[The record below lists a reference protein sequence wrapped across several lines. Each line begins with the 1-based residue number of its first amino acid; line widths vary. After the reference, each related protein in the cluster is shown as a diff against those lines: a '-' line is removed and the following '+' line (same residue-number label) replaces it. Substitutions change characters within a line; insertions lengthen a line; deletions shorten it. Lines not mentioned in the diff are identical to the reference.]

1 MSETTETRP
10 AEDTAPVNEKRP
22 RKKRYATIGVVAAV
36 LVVAGVGFNAW
47 HSQPSFCTSI
57 CHTPMNT
64 LYLETL
70 EAMPGQAA
78 TDKWGNNVA
87 DANGMLA
94 SVHGH
99 VEGTT
104 IGCLECHVPTIGEQV
119 GEGTAWISGGYE
131 VIETDA
137 GDIMFEKNF
146 TQLTEAAGDAPETF
160 CLNMA
165 CHALTR
171 DQLIQKTASMKRNV
185 HLMPHENLDC
195 GTCHKSH
202 RASVNY
208 CSKCHTDATIPDGW
222 LTVEEEQALKSRAA

>member
-1 MSETTETRP
+1 MTPSASTKCQSVGISRSTFYRLF
-10 AEDTAPVNEKRP
+10 EDKYSIPTWCQDLALRAGLVEIGRTLTVQQGNIITLDGISLFRNLIYSAGRNQGENSFRSLLI
-22 RKKRYATIGVVAAV
+22 KKHAA
-36 LVVAGVGFNAW
+36 A
-47 HSQPSFCTSI
+47 
-57 CHTPMNT
+57 MK
-64 LYLETL
+64 ETL
-70 EAMPGQAA
+70 EGYKHVAIDDELEFQIAFTAESQANA
-78 TDKWGNNVA
+78 VYHWLDGA
-87 DANGMLA
+87 
-94 SVHGH
+94 
-99 VEGTT
+99 
-104 IGCLECHVPTIGEQV
+104 
-119 GEGTAWISGGYE
+119 
-131 VIETDA
+131 
-137 GDIMFEKNF
+137 FE
-146 TQLTEAAGDAPETF
+146 GDAPETF